1 MPSKRLTRAQAALEF
16 LTIYGWAFLIIL
28 IMIGVLAYFGVLSPS
43 KLLPNRCN
51 FGPEFQCLSYQI
63 SATSNTLKLRLKN
76 NLGAPINVQSLTVG
90 SEGSVPFSCT
100 STPMDYTSQ
109 LWSSGS
115 WSQSGLVVASLANV
129 NNGVTAEN
137 AFHTDPSGPD
147 SYLQLDLGA
156 GNPKQFSRVDISIY
170 RPSGTITVY
179 AIWDIQY
186 SDDGTSW
193 TTVFSG
199 AGGHP
204 ITGPAPVRTDSYT
217 WGNVGAHR
225 YWRLLK
231 TDAAAG
237 GDYHSEIQFYEGS
250 ATSLAAWKSSQTL
263 DLTWSNCNSATA
275 GIVAGEKGKI
285 LVTIRY
291 YLVTSGSGYAK
302 DVKGEIFSTV
312 V

>member
-16 LTIYGWAFLIIL
+16 LTTYGWAFLIIL

-63 SATSNTLKLRLKN
+63 SATANTLKLRLKN

-100 STPMDYTSQ
+100 STPVDYTSQ
-109 LWSSGS
+109 LWGASY
-115 WSQSGLVVASLANV
+115 WSQSGLVAYTAANV
-129 NNGVTAEN
+129 NNGNVGDV
-137 AFHTDPSGPD
+137 AFHTDSSPIGSFLQIDVGP
-147 SYLQLDLGA
+147 
-156 GNPKQFSRVDISIY
+156 GNSKRFTRLDISILA
-170 RPSGTITVY
+170 GGGFVN
-179 AIWDIQY
+179 AIWNIQY
-186 SDDGTSW
+186 SDDASSWSTAYGEASATAIVPGT
-193 TTVFSG
+193 
-199 AGGHP
+199 
-204 ITGPAPVRTDSYT
+204 TGTFT
-217 WGNVGAHR
+217 WGDVGSHR
-225 YWRLLK
+225 YWRLNK
-231 TDAAAG
+231 INPAG
-237 GDYHSEIQFYEGS
+237 GGGYHSEIQFYEGA
-250 ATSLAAWKSSQTL
+250 ATSLATWKSGQTL